1 MENIINLLP
10 KQTVAFNHYEDP
22 NILELGYGGA
32 AGGGKTRLGVY
43 LAIYIA
49 EKYAGSRALIGR
61 KELKVLRLTTIASL
75 FETLAEY
82 KYIKDRDYVYHAQ
95 DSKLSFS
102 NGSEILFVD
111 TAYSPQDPEYTRFGS
126 YEITWAWIDESNETP
141 LKAKQILKTRVGRKN
156 KLNGIEIKPFWL
168 ETFNPD
174 KGHVYTDYYKPFKS
188 GTMPPY
194 RAFVRALPADNP
206 HLPNAYIENLKRA
219 DKITRER
226 LLEGNFDYDSDDNAL
241 IRYDYIE
248 DLWTNILDKT
258 DRKFITCD
266 VARYGGDKTI
276 ITVWDD
282 FEVVDIG
289 MFNGLGVDMV
299 AEKVREYSVKYKIPY
314 SHILIDEDG
323 VGGGV
328 VDILRGV
335 KGFMANR
342 TPFPNRITGKPDN
355 FANLKTQCCY
365 YLADWI
371 NAHKMA
377 IKIDDENMKEN
388 IRQDLSWIK
397 RKDADKDG
405 KLYVISKDEIKEA
418 IGRSPDIGDTLMMR
432 MYFELQSPTPPQM
445 TSDPILTLLSR
456 RMNQTPDGGNQLNYN

>member
-10 KQTVAFNHYEDP
+10 KQTEAFNHYESPDV
-22 NILELGYGGA
+22 LELGYGGG
-32 AGGGKTRLGVY
+32 AGGGKTKLGCY
-43 LAIYIA
+43 LALYIA
-49 EKYAGSRALIGR
+49 EKYPGSRGLIGR

-75 FETLAEY
+75 FETLAGYNY
-82 KYIKDRDYVYHAQ
+82 KKDVDYVYHAQ
-95 DSKLSFS
+95 DSKLTFS
-102 NGSEILFVD
+102 NGSEILFAD
-111 TAYSPQDPEYTRFGS
+111 TSYSPQDPEYTRFGS

-156 KLNGIEIKPFWL
+156 KFGDLEVKPFWL

-174 KGHVYTDYYKPFKS
+174 KGHVYVDYYKPWKD
-188 GTMPPY
+188 GTMPKY
-194 RAFVRALPADNP
+194 RAFVRALPGDNP
-206 HLPNAYIENLKRA
+206 HLPKAYIDNLKRA

-226 LLEGNFDYDSDDNAL
+226 LLEGNFDYDADDNAL

-248 DLWTNILDKT
+248 DLWTNIITKVPH
-258 DRKFITCD
+258 KYITCD

-282 FEVVDIG
+282 FEVVEVN
-289 MFNGLGVDMV
+289 MYSGLGIDMTSNKLRETS
-299 AEKVREYSVKYKIPY
+299 EKWKIPY
-314 SHILIDEDG
+314 SHILVDEDG

-328 VDILRGV
+328 VDIMRGV

-342 TPFPNRITGKPDN
+342 SPFPNRLTGKPDN

-365 YLADWI
+365 YLADWV
-371 NAHKMA
+371 NGHKMA
-377 IKIDDENMKEN
+377 IRGVDENLKEN

-397 RKDADKDG
+397 RKDPDKDG
-405 KLYVISKDEIKEA
+405 KLYVISKDEIREA

-432 MYFELQSPTPPQM
+432 MFFELQTPTVRPG
-445 TSDPILTLLSR
+445 TNDPITILLQR
-456 RMNQTPDGGNQLNYN
+456 RGNANATNQLDYR